1 MPRLSGSP
9 GKLSRARL
17 TLPIYEARLTMR
29 IPDIGGLIWESD
41 QRFTTV
47 AHALEAAELALASW
61 IEETL

>member
-1 MPRLSGSP
+1 
-9 GKLSRARL
+9 
-17 TLPIYEARLTMR
+17 MR